1 MRHAP
6 HRIGVI
12 AGAMVLP
19 LLFNGAAA
27 MSRAG
32 AVAGTKDLT
41 PVMLVCNADGCRHRF
56 KSYRARP
63 EWNSYWSREHPA
75 EKEADPVAETA
86 VPPVQPDRLRTGAG
100 HRH

>member
-6 HRIGVI
+6 HRISVI

-27 MSRAG
+27 TTCAE
-32 AVAGTKDLT
+32 AVVGTKDLT

-63 EWNSYWSREHPA
+63 EWNSYWSRGHSA
-75 EKEADPVAETA
+75 EKEADPVAETSVTTA
-86 VPPVQPDRLRTGAG
+86 QPDRLRAG
-100 HRH
+100 IGHWH